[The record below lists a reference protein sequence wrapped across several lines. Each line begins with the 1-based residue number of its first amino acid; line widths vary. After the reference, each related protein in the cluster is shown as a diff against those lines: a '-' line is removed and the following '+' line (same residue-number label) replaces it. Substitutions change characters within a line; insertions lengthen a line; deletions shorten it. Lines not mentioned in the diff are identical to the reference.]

1 MKIFVALLVVVSSGL
16 SQTTW
21 AQLMNRDT
29 LVVKANTVIAVKQD
43 LINQGNLLV
52 EGTLH
57 LEGSL
62 INQRVINAEKGR
74 LKLAGEL
81 LQIIFQEDH
90 GSRLAVSY
98 LIVDAKEVRLSHSLL
113 VLDTVWFE
121 KGIVDAQ
128 NSLDQ
133 LIISQSGVVIGASDS
148 SHVVGVVE
156 KLGNTEFIFP
166 LGSGTSYRPVLL
178 TPSNGQQTDS
188 YAVEYSSDV
197 RLSLEREPCLQQ
209 VAERGYWRI
218 LTNNETTPFQIGLP
232 IARFEE
238 LGLSTVNPSALRVAQ
253 VDSHDKW
260 EALTCNRAILTP
272 SGFVKSADLVRL
284 VNRNTGMFTLAVVAE
299 CIGPK
304 YAPLRISRLR

>member
-29 LVVKANTVIAVKQD
+29 LVVKANTAIAVKQD

-62 INQRVINAEKGR
+62 INQRVIAADKGR

-81 LQIIFQEDH
+81 LQIIFQEDY
-90 GSRLAVSY
+90 RTKLAVSH
-98 LIVDAKEVRLSHSLL
+98 LIIKAKEVRLSHPLL
-113 VLDTVWFE
+113 VLDTVRFE
-121 KGIVDAQ
+121 KGIIDAQ
-128 NSLDQ
+128 SSLNQ
-133 LIISQSGVVIGASDS
+133 LIISQSGVAIGASDS
-148 SHVVGVVE
+148 SHVVGVIE

-178 TPSNGQQTDS
+178 TPSNGQQTDC
-188 YAVEYSSDV
+188 YVVEYSSDV
-197 RLSLEREPCLQQ
+197 RFPLEREPCLQQ

-218 LTNNETTPFQIGLP
+218 LTNNESTPFQIGLP
-232 IARFEE
+232 VARFEE
-238 LGLSTVNPSALRVAQ
+238 LGLPTVNPSAVRVAQ
-253 VDSHDKW
+253 VDSHNKW

-272 SGFVKSADLVRL
+272 SGFVKSADLIRL

-299 CIGPK
+299 CVGPK